1 MKVLSLKLKDEI
13 FKEAEQ
19 MVKEARVS
27 RNAYIN
33 KAVELYNKINRRQKL
48 RTAFRRASKLVR
60 AESIKVLREMEG
72 LDPHLIE

>member
-48 RTAFRRASKLVR
+48 RKAFRRASKLVR